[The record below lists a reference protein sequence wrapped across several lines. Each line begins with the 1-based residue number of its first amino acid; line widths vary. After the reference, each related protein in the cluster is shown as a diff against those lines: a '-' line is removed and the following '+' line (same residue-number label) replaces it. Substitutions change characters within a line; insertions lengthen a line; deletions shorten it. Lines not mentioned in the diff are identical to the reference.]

1 VAAVQ
6 AHGVVEGLLALL
18 LLLIPRVGQPPVA
31 LQQHGGAEVLLAVPP
46 VAGARRR
53 AARAQDALVQA
64 VQLPAVLL
72 ALQVLL
78 AVGRRGGVLQ
88 VRLDGLVLLVEVGQ
102 VGHDVLDDVGVR
114 ERVDLGFLLGVGGD
128 SACISGNAISI
139 QLQTSDE
146 RHAGTVAGGEG
157 YIHKQARVLT
167 PSMFIAQLPQMPSLQ
182 LRRKV
187 RVGSTSF
194 LMRISASSII
204 GPVLFRSS
212 VYACMCGFVE
222 GSSGFQR

>member
-1 VAAVQ
+1 MCARHVPSPNQHSHASPPAHPNRHLESHLLLDLSDRQAGAQALGARSRTAQDGVAAVQ

-78 AVGRRGGVLQ
+78 AVGRRGGVL
-88 VRLDGLVLLVEVGQ
+88 
-102 VGHDVLDDVGVR
+102 
-114 ERVDLGFLLGVGGD
+114 
-128 SACISGNAISI
+128 
-139 QLQTSDE
+139 
-146 RHAGTVAGGEG
+146 
-157 YIHKQARVLT
+157 
-167 PSMFIAQLPQMPSLQ
+167 
-182 LRRKV
+182 
-187 RVGSTSF
+187 
-194 LMRISASSII
+194 
-204 GPVLFRSS
+204 
-212 VYACMCGFVE
+212 
-222 GSSGFQR
+222 